1 MIRTLEAFDRGL
13 AAILRLCLWLHVAWV
28 LLLLMLHPG
37 PGADDVR
44 PGDMRMRYLMRPYPQ
59 TDTEEACL
67 WSIVQGYAE
76 WCHQQG
82 RTVHV
87 LSYWRALG
95 LLPLLLLLL
104 PTLAL
109 AQPPRPRPRTVPL
122 TYHVSKSGND
132 TNTCVQAQNPATPR
146 LTVNQGL
153 ACLAGGD
160 TLVIGDGVYSEH
172 IGDTPSET
180 PGAVR
185 PPAGLSW
192 EQPTVIK
199 AVHPRKAT
207 LNKPQAHVNYVVF
220 LAHMSTQYI
229 SIEGLTLDGRGHGDC
244 VWMGPSSH
252 LRLTGNVI
260 TNCGGNGIYGSVDDQ
275 DQGGSDHQIT
285 HNEIFNIALEHPGPP
300 GMHAIYHTGN
310 HSRIAHNWIH
320 EPCPFYGVH
329 LTSEHGGLHDNVIEH
344 NRVRGCHQQG
354 IVNQGARTVV
364 RNNLLEN
371 NGIGISCN
379 GSAEQAVL
387 HNTIYG
393 WHPSPFNPDNYGIL
407 DMTGG
412 CTIAHNLILKQ
423 DDVSYLRRYIY
434 ATVGTP
440 QLSGNLCDAVHPQ
453 NCQITV
459 PPGSVVVRD
468 GAAGDL
474 RLRAGSPAIDR
485 VPPLAAVPT
494 DYVSV
499 ARPQG
504 SAADIGAYEGTGG
517 VPPVIPP
524 IEPPPGEPPTVTL
537 TSPTADAQVSGITAL
552 RAAPS
557 ATVVGL
563 QFKRGDRN
571 LGPELTQPP
580 WTYAWDTATATPGP
594 QTLSVSVRDAAS
606 VFGHSAPVTVTV
618 VESASPPWASG
629 ATPLACVGVQG
640 EGRVAI
646 ACVPQA
652 QEGRR

>member
-1 MIRTLEAFDRGL
+1 MPVMPVI
-13 AAILRLCLWLHVAWV
+13 
-28 LLLLMLHPG
+28 
-37 PGADDVR
+37 
-44 PGDMRMRYLMRPYPQ
+44 
-59 TDTEEACL
+59 
-67 WSIVQGYAE
+67 
-76 WCHQQG
+76 
-82 RTVHV
+82 
-87 LSYWRALG
+87 
-95 LLPLLLLLL
+95 LLLLLL
-104 PTLAL
+104 PALAL
-109 AQPPRPRPRTVPL
+109 AQPARPRPRTVPVV
-122 TYHVSKSGND
+122 YHVSTSGD
-132 TNTCVQAQNPATPR
+132 DARTCVQAQNPATAKR
-146 LTVNQGL
+146 TVNAGL

-160 TLVIGDGVYSEH
+160 TLSIGDGTYSEH

-199 AVHPRKAT
+199 ALHPRKAT

-220 LAHMSTQYI
+220 LAHPTTQYV
-229 SIEGLTLDGRGHGDC
+229 SIEGLVLDGRGHGDC

-252 LRLTGNVI
+252 LRLTGNII

-354 IVNQGARTVV
+354 IVNQGARTVI

-393 WHPSPFNPDNYGIL
+393 WHPSAFNPDNYGIL

-517 VPPVIPP
+517 VIPP
-524 IEPPPGEPPTVTL
+524 IEPPPTGADTTKPQVTL
-537 TSPTADAQVSGITAL
+537 LSPLAGAQVSGVVTLDATATDDI
-552 RAAPS
+552 A
-557 ATVVGL
+557 VVGL
-563 QFKRGDRN
+563 QYRLDSTT
-571 LGPELTQPP
+571 LGGEQSQAPYKQD
-580 WTYAWDTATATPGP
+580 WDTATATPGP
-594 QTLSVSVRDAAS
+594 HILTVSVRDPS
-606 VFGHSAPVTVTV
+606 GNLGHSEPVPVTVLRTSV
-618 VESASPPWASG
+618 PPAS
-629 ATPLACVGVQG
+629 ATPLSCVGLQG
-640 EGRVAI
+640 QGGGIAI
-646 ACVPQA
+646 ACTPE
-652 QEGRR
+652 EGRR